1 MQPEP
6 QPGWS
11 LADWLSYQEQLH
23 PQAIALG
30 LNRVRRVA
38 ERLGLLSTPPLTL
51 TVGGTN
57 GKGSTTTLL
66 SLIYREAGYRVGAY
80 TSPHLFR
87 YHERVAIQGQPVD
100 DAALCRAFAAVEQGR
115 DGEALTYF
123 EFGTLAALWLF
134 REARVE
140 VQVLEVGLGGRLD
153 AVNVLDTDAAIV
165 TNIGLDHQ
173 EWLGSDR
180 DQIGREKAG
189 IFRRGRPAV
198 LADREP
204 PQGLLDAC
212 TELAPDLWR
221 FDRKDYSYT
230 TESDGWYWCDRQQRS
245 PQLPW
250 PALQGQH
257 QLDNAAGALALVQRL
272 QQRLPVPWTAVQAAL
287 TALKLPGRMQWQG
300 RFLLDVAHNAE
311 AAQALVPVLQAKG
324 QKAVWIAGVLGD
336 KPIEA
341 IAQALAPVVESV
353 VTCDLS
359 SPRAV
364 SASVLCERFRAAGL
378 RAQVGGD
385 APAALAVALRQA
397 EADQPILVC
406 GSFLTVA
413 ALAPLMT
420 QFATDD

>member
-30 LNRVRRVA
+30 LERVRRVA

-100 DAALCRAFAAVEQGR
+100 DAVLCRAFAAVEQGR

-153 AVNVLDTDAAIV
+153 AVNVLDADAAIV

-173 EWLGSDR
+173 EWL
-180 DQIGREKAG
+180 
-189 IFRRGRPAV
+189 
-198 LADREP
+198 
-204 PQGLLDAC
+204 
-212 TELAPDLWR
+212 
-221 FDRKDYSYT
+221 
-230 TESDGWYWCDRQQRS
+230 
-245 PQLPW
+245 
-250 PALQGQH
+250 
-257 QLDNAAGALALVQRL
+257 
-272 QQRLPVPWTAVQAAL
+272 
-287 TALKLPGRMQWQG
+287 
-300 RFLLDVAHNAE
+300 
-311 AAQALVPVLQAKG
+311 
-324 QKAVWIAGVLGD
+324 
-336 KPIEA
+336 
-341 IAQALAPVVESV
+341 
-353 VTCDLS
+353 
-359 SPRAV
+359 
-364 SASVLCERFRAAGL
+364 
-378 RAQVGGD
+378 
-385 APAALAVALRQA
+385 
-397 EADQPILVC
+397 
-406 GSFLTVA
+406 
-413 ALAPLMT
+413 
-420 QFATDD
+420 